1 MSKKKIY
8 TSTTLIE
15 ENEKIIKQATI
26 YIIVHSIILI
36 GLIIAFIYCKLKG
49 I

>member
-8 TSTTLIE
+8 TATTLIE
-15 ENEKIIKQATI
+15 ENKKIIKYATI
-26 YIIVHSIILI
+26 YCVMYSIIMI

>member
-1 MSKKKIY
+1 MRKEKKY

-15 ENEKIIKQATI
+15 ENKKIIKYATI
-26 YIIVHSIILI
+26 YCVLYSIIMI